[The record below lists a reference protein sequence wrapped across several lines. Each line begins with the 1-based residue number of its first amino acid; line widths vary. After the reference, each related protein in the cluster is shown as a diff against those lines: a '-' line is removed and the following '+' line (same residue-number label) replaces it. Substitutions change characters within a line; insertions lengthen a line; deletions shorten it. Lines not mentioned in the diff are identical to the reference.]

1 MVVFTSYAKSDTIL
15 PEALCIEVKLE
26 NPLRGGTKTTR
37 PPACKNSTVSF
48 IYILHDNLWI
58 H

>member
-26 NPLRGGTKTTR
+26 NPLRGGTKNHKTSR
-37 PPACKNSTVSF
+37 
-48 IYILHDNLWI
+48 
-58 H
+58 